1 MPYKIT
7 PIGHT
12 LVMYRTERYLSSKDA
27 WNSLTDWQKEVLV
40 YLDQHYNF
48 DESKYI
54 DAHDIGYDLKE
65 HPRAISG
72 IAYSLIKKGLVEKKE
87 E

>member
-1 MPYKIT
+1 MPYRIT
-7 PIGHT
+7 AKG
-12 LVMYRTERYLSSKDA
+12 RTAVHDPTQQENPNPDVFDH
-27 WNSLTDWQKEVLV
+27 LTGWQKEVLV

-48 DESKYI
+48 DESGFI
-54 DAHDIGYDLKE
+54 PAHIIGADLKV

-87 E
+87 

>member
-7 PIGHT
+7 AKGRVAVHDPAYHSRPNPYDFNT
-12 LVMYRTERYLSSKDA
+12 LTE
-27 WNSLTDWQKEVLV
+27 WQKEVLV

-54 DAHDIGYDLKE
+54 DAHDIGMDLKE

>member
-7 PIGHT
+7 AKGIHF
-12 LVMYRTERYLSSKDA
+12 LSDLNKYVRPKTQAKVSG
-27 WNSLTDWQKEVLV
+27 LTDWQMEVLK
-40 YLDQHYNF
+40 YLETRKDDGYVA
-48 DESKYI
+48 S
-54 DAHDIGYDLKE
+54 HDIGYDLKE

-87 E
+87 

>member
-1 MPYKIT
+1 MPYRIT
-7 PIGHT
+7 ARGRIAVHDPAHH
-12 LVMYRTERYLSSKDA
+12 ENPNPDDFDH
-27 WNSLTDWQKEVLV
+27 LTGWQKEVLV

-48 DESKYI
+48 DESKFI
-54 DAHDIGYDLKE
+54 PAHDIGADLKE

>member
-27 WNSLTDWQKEVLV
+27 WNSLTDWQKEVLK
-40 YLDQHYNF
+40 YLD
-48 DESKYI
+48 DRKDDGYI
-54 DAHDIGYDLKE
+54 PAHDIGYDLKE

-87 E
+87 